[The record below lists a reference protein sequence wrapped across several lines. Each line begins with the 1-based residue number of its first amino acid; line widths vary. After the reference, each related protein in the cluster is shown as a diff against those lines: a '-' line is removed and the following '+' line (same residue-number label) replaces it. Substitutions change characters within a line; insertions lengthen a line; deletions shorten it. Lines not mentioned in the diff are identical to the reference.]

1 MGNVCPRCG
10 STFECQDDEIQKCW
24 CARERL
30 PAALC
35 ETLRENYDAC
45 LCLSCI
51 SELQND
57 LRINVNQTTKK
68 D

>member
-1 MGNVCPRCG
+1 MENVCPRCG
-10 STFECQDDEIQKCW
+10 STFECQHDDIHQCW
-24 CARERL
+24 CAHEKL
-30 PAALC
+30 PDALC
-35 ETLRENYDAC
+35 ETLQANYDAC

-57 LRINVNQTTKK
+57 LRTNLNQTFKK